1 MVLVERR
8 EMIEIYLKEVVTTID
23 FEMYEPLDRFID
35 GTKNV
40 QRLLEKLSIIKRFFR
55 QKLAKKKLLSVSLLF
70 TLLLFSSLS
79 CFRGCIAS
87 TARS

>member
-40 QRLLEKLSIIKRFFR
+40 QRLLEKLSIIKRSFR
-55 QKLAKKKLLSVSLLF
+55 QKLAKTKLL
-70 TLLLFSSLS
+70 
-79 CFRGCIAS
+79 
-87 TARS
+87 